1 MAGTEIANQGQREV
15 LTEAGVPE
23 QLSRPA
29 HKYTQERQ
37 IIRAHWNSR
46 AEVFDGV
53 DDHGL
58 TSEAQR
64 QAWGQVLSP
73 LAGSPPQRVLD
84 VGCGT
89 GFLAIIFASLG
100 HAVTGVD
107 FAPQMVVR
115 ARRKAIREG
124 LDIDFQVGDAVTLD
138 SDDQTFDVVVGRHV
152 LWNLPEPERG
162 VREWL
167 RVLKP
172 GGRLALVE
180 GKWAESAPEPRRRF
194 RAQLAAVVASTLAAV
209 ASRAGGRYPRWILD
223 RKYNQIESDL
233 PFFGGA
239 SADRLSAFLEAVGVQ
254 DVCVQ
259 PLMDPALWG
268 EGPRYPR
275 YLAVGIRPHE
285 AL

>member
-1 MAGTEIANQGQREV
+1 MGNQGQREA
-15 LTEAGVPE
+15 LRETGVPE
-23 QLSRPA
+23 RSSRRVRKGA
-29 HKYTQERQ
+29 HERQ

-46 AEVFDGV
+46 AEVFDNV

-64 QAWGQVLSP
+64 QAWGEVLSP
-73 LAGSPPQRVLD
+73 LAGGPPQRVLD

-107 FAPQMVVR
+107 FAPQMVER
-115 ARRKAIREG
+115 ARQKAIRES
-124 LDIDFQVGDAVTLD
+124 LDIDFQVGDAVALD
-138 SDDQTFDVVVGRHV
+138 SDDQTFDVVAGRHV
-152 LWNLPEPERG
+152 LWNLPDPERG

-180 GKWAESAPEPRRRF
+180 GKWAESAPNSRRRS
-194 RAQLAAVVASTLAAV
+194 RAQVVAVVASTIAAV
-209 ASRAGGRYPRWILD
+209 ASRAGGRYPRRILN
-223 RKYNQIESDL
+223 RKYRQIESDL

-239 SADRLSAFLEAVGVQ
+239 SADRLSEFLEAIGVEG
-254 DVCVQ
+254 VRVQ
-259 PLMDPALWG
+259 PLMDPALWS
-268 EGPRYPR
+268 ERPRYPR
-275 YLAVGIRPHE
+275 YLAVGLRPHE
-285 AL
+285 AV